1 MDNYTSTALAVN
13 PPSLRRISAQSIA
26 KCHWQPQEK
35 ARRAADWVAGITHVK
50 PTVALASRVYR
61 VSEPLIREALK
72 RQRHHHNGNG
82 TSAPTALVRLN
93 QAWARATPVER
104 AEFGRAIGV
113 NVVWDDAVA
122 PNLT

>member
-1 MDNYTSTALAVN
+1 MPTYTATASAVN
-13 PPSLRRISAQSIA
+13 PLASRKISAQSIA
-26 KCHWQPQEK
+26 KSHWQPQER
-35 ARRAADWVAGITHVK
+35 ARHAADWVSGNAQIK
-50 PTVALASRVYR
+50 PTVALASRVLG

-72 RQRHHHNGNG
+72 RHHHNGNS
-82 TSAPTALVRLN
+82 TPTALARLS
-93 QAWARATPVER
+93 QAWARATPTER